1 MAFYEEMKMKNRI
14 KYISVVLFGF
24 IAITAFCSDPIIEKR
39 IISPLGWNLPDL
51 SYLEKESTEVKEY
64 PGISKKIIVETY
76 EYKGKKGTTHYY
88 IYNKQI
94 LKGGVVDLNNEVREW
109 VEGLKIFKVEGE
121 KEVICYQY
129 DCVQG
134 ETLSSKEVQKK
145 EAEKKKKILIGIEEG
160 GVAGGWTSCYILDLD
175 GDGIFESLFDR
186 YDKDATPEEIL
197 ISVLKLKLGS
207 KNK

>member
-1 MAFYEEMKMKNRI
+1 MTF
-14 KYISVVLFGF
+14 V
-24 IAITAFCSDPIIEKR
+24 DP
-39 IISPLGWNLPDL
+39 N
-51 SYLEKESTEVKEY
+51 
-64 PGISKKIIVETY
+64 
-76 EYKGKKGTTHYY
+76 Y

-94 LKGGVVDLNNEVREW
+94 LKGGAVDLNNEVREW
-109 VEGLKIFKVEGE
+109 VKVLKIFKVEGE
-121 KEVICYQY
+121 KEIICYQY

-145 EAEKKKKILIGIEEG
+145 EVEKKKKGLIGMEVE

-197 ISVLKLKLGS
+197 ISVLKLRLGS
-207 KNK
+207 KNVIFHTTESKFCPSEIFSFKTS

>member
-1 MAFYEEMKMKNRI
+1 MNMKNRI
-14 KYISVVLFGF
+14 KYISVLGLFGF
-24 IAITAFCSDPIIEKR
+24 IAITSFCSDPIIEKR
-39 IISPLGWNLPDL
+39 IINPLGWNLPDL

-76 EYKGKKGTTHYY
+76 EYKGKGFPPHYY

-109 VEGLKIFKVEGE
+109 VEGLKIFNVEGE

-145 EAEKKKKILIGIEEG
+145 EVEKKELLSGLTVN
-160 GVAGGWTSCYILDLD
+160 GVAGFWVSCYILDID
-175 GDGIFESLFDR
+175 GDGIYESLFSA
-186 YDKDATPEEIL
+186 YEKDMTKEEVL

>member
-1 MAFYEEMKMKNRI
+1 MKNRI

-24 IAITAFCSDPIIEKR
+24 IAITAFCSDSIIEKR
-39 IISPLGWNLPDL
+39 IINPLGWNLPDL

-64 PGISKKIIVETY
+64 PGISKKMIVDTY
-76 EYKGKKGTTHYY
+76 EYKGKKDTPHYY

-109 VEGLKIFKVEGE
+109 VKGLKIFNVEGE
-121 KEVICYQY
+121 KEVICYRY
-129 DCVQG
+129 DCVKESTPRQ
-134 ETLSSKEVQKK
+134 KEV
-145 EAEKKKKILIGIEEG
+145 EKKKDESVLIVD
-160 GVAGGWTSCYILDLD
+160 GVVGFWVSRYILDLE
-175 GDGIFESLFDR
+175 GDGIYESLFSA
-186 YDKDATPEEIL
+186 YEKDMTQKEVL